1 MPAWDRTDPTT
12 GELEQARLDVATR
25 DAATGRTIYV
35 DWSVTCEHS
44 VNDPRRQARSNKD
57 GLAAT
62 QAVAKKHDR
71 YPPAGGE
78 LIPAV
83 LESGGRPSD
92 ELVSFVRT
100 YGRGL
105 GPVERSAVI
114 STAWRNIS
122 RTLAVGNAEMLLSA
136 GQCLGQ

>member
-1 MPAWDRTDPTT
+1 M
-12 GELEQARLDVATR
+12 
-25 DAATGRTIYV
+25 
-35 DWSVTCEHS
+35 
-44 VNDPRRQARSNKD
+44 
-57 GLAAT
+57 
-62 QAVAKKHDR
+62 
-71 YPPAGGE
+71 
-78 LIPAV
+78 

-122 RTLAVGNAEMLLSA
+122 RTLAVGTAEMLLSA
-136 GQCLGQ
+136 GQCLGQQAATPKHNHHIDHEDTDNQPRALPTDTKHHKLRERQAAHARRATSPITYNLLISACEKG